1 MLKQL
6 KGMRYQLMRSELYII
21 YFSILI
27 VTLILFFTYSV
38 IQPDWLTVE
47 AIFFTLIVTVAVM
60 TPVGL
65 YVIYKKTKDY
75 KDRIQTFSIFLTALS
90 EGKYGAKLR
99 INDDHVVYDELDA
112 FAIELNDLADK
123 MKNQVNTLQRL
134 ADEKAEFAQQ
144 AHIAATIE
152 ERQRLARDLH
162 DAVSQQLFALR
173 MVSQATEKI
182 IEKNPQVAKEKIKE
196 IAEMALQAQNEM
208 RALLLHLRPIY
219 LSGETLKEGLIR
231 LIDDLKKKC
240 TLRFDVEIDEE
251 IKLSQSKEE
260 HIFRL
265 IQEALSN
272 ILRHA
277 NAANVHLLMKNRENE
292 LFVHINDDGIG
303 FDLETKLNKR
313 TSYGLKTMRERCE
326 EIGGT
331 FKIRSKKGEG
341 TYIDV
346 RIPK

>member
-6 KGMRYQLMRSELYII
+6 KGMRYQLMGSVLYII
-21 YFSILI
+21 DCSIL
-27 VTLILFFTYSV
+27 VVSLILFFAYSV
-38 IQPDWLTVE
+38 IQPEWLTVE
-47 AIFFTLIVTVAVM
+47 AIFFLLIVTVIVM

-65 YVIYKKTKDY
+65 YVIYKKTRDY
-75 KDRIQTFSIFLTALS
+75 RDRIQTFSIFLSALS
-90 EGKYGAKLR
+90 EGKYSAKLLL
-99 INDDHVVYDELDA
+99 NEENVAYDELDT
-112 FAIELNDLADK
+112 FALELNDLADK
-123 MKNQVNTLQRL
+123 MKKQVNALQRL
-134 ADEKAEFAQQ
+134 ADEKSELAQQ

-162 DAVSQQLFALR
+162 DAVSQQLFALT
-173 MVSQATEKI
+173 MVSQATEKLI
-182 IEKNPQVAKEKIKE
+182 DKNPQLAKEKIKE

-208 RALLLHLRPIY
+208 RALLLHFRPIY
-219 LSGETLKEGLIR
+219 LSGETIREGLLR
-231 LIDDLKKKC
+231 LIEDLKKKC
-240 TLRFDVEIDEE
+240 TLRFDVEIDED
-251 IKLSQSKEE
+251 INLSQSKEE

-277 NAANVHLLMKNRENE
+277 NASNVHLLMKNLDNE